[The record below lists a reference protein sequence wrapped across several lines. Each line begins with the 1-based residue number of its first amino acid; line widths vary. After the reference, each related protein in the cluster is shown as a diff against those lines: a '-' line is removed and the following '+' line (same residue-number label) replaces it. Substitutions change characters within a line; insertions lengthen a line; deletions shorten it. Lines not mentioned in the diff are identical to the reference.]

1 MGPRHKA
8 DYISIKP
15 FNFLIHLHRFSDSN
29 MNSLKHILL
38 YIAATL
44 SAIGI
49 QAKAPVFPAN
59 MPDPKPHRIIRTC
72 CSFGT
77 DMQLFAI
84 PGVKL
89 TETTSLEKIGPH
101 HYLGDSG
108 EENGIIYSRRGGF
121 IDMAHLRDQSDWTAY
136 LYTQLLENKK
146 RGILSMILGHEGG
159 EKTLHVVI
167 PTKLNNLDLIHLAGK
182 IAYDL
187 SVWHEI
193 ATWFGASSIPFVPER
208 YSSFSIEDP
217 YSNLL
222 GVTIGMQALQ
232 SELPYE
238 QAVTQIIKGY
248 LKDLDAVSNETET
261 YLAMEAVRDIW
272 WTREKKLPSSKVL
285 LQRQLQVYPCLKPW
299 LVPGWS
305 SENQTSS
312 ELTVPDVASDGQTLN
327 QFYQLDFKLN
337 YKFPFRKMFPER
349 KDRNITQNDFDRLL
363 AEVVTELTRKESQ
376 SRERKQ
382 KMNNSAREK
391 QASSTPNSEAGGL
404 N

>member
-1 MGPRHKA
+1 
-8 DYISIKP
+8 
-15 FNFLIHLHRFSDSN
+15 
-29 MNSLKHILL
+29 MNSLKHIIL
-38 YIAATL
+38 YAAATITTIAL
-44 SAIGI
+44 
-49 QAKAPVFPAN
+49 QAKAPIFPTSL
-59 MPDPKPHRIIRTC
+59 PDPKPHRIIRTC

-101 HYLGDSG
+101 HYLGDAS

-136 LYTQLLENKK
+136 LYSQMLENKK
-146 RGILSMILGHEGG
+146 KGTLSMVLGREGG
-159 EKTLHVVI
+159 EKTLNVI
-167 PTKLNNLDLIHLAGK
+167 IPSNFDNLDMIHLAGK

-193 ATWFGASSIPFVPER
+193 ATWFGASTIPFVPER

-238 QAVTQIIKGY
+238 QAVTQTIKRY
-248 LKDLDAVSNETET
+248 LKDLDAVSNEAET

-272 WTREKKLPSSKVL
+272 WTRDKKLPSSKVL

-305 SENQTSS
+305 SENQTTF
-312 ELTVPDVASDGQTLN
+312 ELTVPEMASDGQTLS
-327 QFYQLDFKLN
+327 QFYQLEFKLN

-349 KDRNITQNDFDRLL
+349 KDRNITQNDFGRLL
-363 AEVVTELTRKESQ
+363 SEVATELTRKESQ
-376 SRERKQ
+376 SKERKD
-382 KMNNSAREK
+382 KTNNL
-391 QASSTPNSEAGGL
+391 TCN
-404 N
+404 